1 VTRAA
6 VITIDGPSASGK
18 GTVAVRVA
26 EALGFSLLDSGAL
39 YRVLGIAARK
49 QQLNLGNHQQLAQ
62 LAADLKIEFGNAG
75 PGSVW
80 LNGEDV
86 SLEIRTDAASKLA
99 SEVGAIPA
107 AREAL
112 LQRQL
117 EFRQPPG
124 LVADGRDMG
133 TIVFPNAE
141 LKIFLTAS
149 PEERAQRRYKQLR
162 EKGFDVNITALLQ
175 EVVERD
181 ERDRNRSVS
190 PLKPADDA
198 IIIDCTELSINE
210 VQKKMHTLVS
220 ATIYSQSKSLNN

>member
-1 VTRAA
+1 MTRAA

-49 QQLNLGNHQQLAQ
+49 QQLNLDDHQQLAQ

-149 PEERAQRRYKQLR
+149 PEERAQRRYKQLIAKGIGAILPDLLR
-162 EKGFDVNITALLQ
+162 ELKS
-175 EVVERD
+175 RD
-181 ERDRNRSVS
+181 ERDSQRAVS
-190 PLKPADDA
+190 PLRPAAD
-198 IIIDCTELSINE
+198 
-210 VQKKMHTLVS
+210 
-220 ATIYSQSKSLNN
+220 ATILDTTRLTIDEVVTRVLVLAAAGMGDGTP

>member
-49 QQLNLGNHQQLAQ
+49 QQLNLDDHQQLAQ

-149 PEERAQRRYKQLR
+149 PEERAQRRYKQLIAKGIGAILPDLLR
-162 EKGFDVNITALLQ
+162 ELKS
-175 EVVERD
+175 RD
-181 ERDRNRSVS
+181 ERDSQRAVS
-190 PLKPADDA
+190 PLRPAAD
-198 IIIDCTELSINE
+198 
-210 VQKKMHTLVS
+210 
-220 ATIYSQSKSLNN
+220 ATILDTTRLTIDEVVTRVLVLAAASMGDGTP